1 MTIYN
6 NMNDHQKKE
15 LLKIEYEQNKRSF
28 ADIADSCG
36 TYSNKILRDA
46 KKFNIKIRDK
56 SEAQK
61 NALSTGK
68 SQHPTQ
74 GKKRNSSTKEKIGM
88 GVLKSWENMTTQQLQ
103 ERKNKSKKQW
113 ESMDKYTQENILKKA
128 NNAVRLSS
136 KIGSKLER
144 YLLKELLNDG
154 FDVVFHQEQTLA
166 NTKLQIDLLLPKLNV
181 AIEVDGP
188 SHFEPV
194 WGEQNL
200 SKNKKYD
207 NKKNGLILGK
217 GLCLIRIKQTKDFS
231 TSRAKIIYDK
241 LRDRLNNLD
250 SLQKNKAIVIG
261 D

>member
-1 MTIYN
+1 MSYG
-6 NMNDHQKKE
+6 NMNEFQRKE
-15 LLKIEYEQNKRSF
+15 LLKKEYEKNKRSF
-28 ADIADSCG
+28 ADIAKNYD
-36 TYSNKILRDA
+36 TYSNRLLRDA

-68 SQHPTQ
+68 SKHPTQ
-74 GKKRNSSTKEKIGM
+74 GKKREENIKEKIGLS
-88 GVLKSWENMTTQQLQ
+88 VLKSWEQLSDKQLQ

-113 ESMDKYTQENILKKA
+113 ENLSKDDQDNILRKA
-128 NNAVRLSS
+128 NEAVRLSS

-144 YLLKELLNDG
+144 FLLQQLLNDG
-154 FDVVFHQEQTLA
+154 YNVVFHQEQTLA
-166 NTKLQIDLLLPKLNV
+166 NTKLQIDLFLPKLNV

-200 SKNKKYD
+200 TKNKKYD
-207 NKKNGLILGK
+207 NKKSGLILGK
-217 GLCLIRIKQTKDFS
+217 GLFLIRIKQSKDFS
-231 TSRAKIIYDK
+231 TSRAKLIYNEIKDK
-241 LRDRLNNLD
+241 LNNLD
-250 SLQKNKAIVIG
+250 NLKQNRTIFIG

>member
-1 MTIYN
+1 
-6 NMNDHQKKE
+6 MNYLHMNEAQKKN
-15 LLKIEYEQNKRSF
+15 LLQVEYEKNKKSF
-28 ADIADSCG
+28 ADIAKNYE
-36 TYSNKILRDA
+36 TYSNKLIRDA

-68 SQHPTQ
+68 SKHPTKGQ
-74 GKKRNSSTKEKIGM
+74 KRESSIKEKIGM
-88 GVLKSWENMTTQQLQ
+88 GVLKSWENMSDQ
-103 ERKNKSKKQW
+103 ELKKRKDQSKKQW
-113 ESMDKYTQENILKKA
+113 ESLGKDLQENILKKA
-128 NNAVRLSS
+128 NDAVRLSS
-136 KIGSKLER
+136 KTGSKLER

-154 FDVVFHQEQTLA
+154 YDVNFHQEQTLA

-194 WGEQNL
+194 WGEDSL
-200 SKNKKYD
+200 KKNQKYD

-217 GLCLIRIKQTKDFS
+217 GLYLIRIKQQKDFS
-231 TSRAKIIYDK
+231 VSRGKIIYQELKDI
-241 LRDRLNNLD
+241 LNNLHNLKQNRTL
-250 SLQKNKAIVIG
+250 SIG

>member
-1 MTIYN
+1 
-6 NMNDHQKKE
+6 MNEAQKKN
-15 LLKIEYEQNKRSF
+15 LLQVEYEKNKKSF
-28 ADIADSCG
+28 ADIAKNYE
-36 TYSNKILRDA
+36 TYSNKLIRDA

-68 SQHPTQ
+68 SKHPTKGQ
-74 GKKRNSSTKEKIGM
+74 KRESSIKEKIGM
-88 GVLKSWENMTTQQLQ
+88 GVLKSWENMSDQ
-103 ERKNKSKKQW
+103 ELKKRKDQSKKQW
-113 ESMDKYTQENILKKA
+113 ESLGKDLQENILKKA
-128 NNAVRLSS
+128 NDAVRLSS
-136 KIGSKLER
+136 KTGSKLER

-154 FDVVFHQEQTLA
+154 YDVNFHQEQTLA

-194 WGEQNL
+194 WGEDSL
-200 SKNKKYD
+200 KKNQKYD

-217 GLCLIRIKQTKDFS
+217 GLYLIRIKQQKDFS
-231 TSRAKIIYDK
+231 VSRGKIIYQELKDI
-241 LRDRLNNLD
+241 LNNLHNLKQNRTL
-250 SLQKNKAIVIG
+250 SIG